1 MNGRRNPSERPRRRR
16 APPLAQ
22 GVQLAVHETE
32 AWLLSDPGIF
42 PAEGRRAFPDRCRRP
57 ETVNFDEPEV
67 AYERCPSLKALL
79 DDMLAL
85 AQEAGR

>member
-1 MNGRRNPSERPRRRR
+1 M
-16 APPLAQ
+16 
-22 GVQLAVHETE
+22 
-32 AWLLSDPGIF
+32 
-42 PAEGRRAFPDRCRRP
+42 
-57 ETVNFDEPEV
+57 NFDEPEV